1 MNPRRPL
8 AAVLMLAG
16 AIAMANSAAGG
27 APGPG
32 ESRIEESV
40 VKAGESIY
48 LRGVLPSGAPLEGV
62 RQGRGLDAKGA
73 QGACASCHQ
82 RSGLGSDEGS
92 IKIPPIAGAYLMQTP
107 GVGADAP
114 DLPYA
119 ASVRTDRPPYTDATL
134 ARAIREGVD
143 SSGKPLSFLMPRFRL
158 NDADL
163 HALIDYLNT
172 LAPTQVPGV
181 TATTLH
187 FATIITPDSDPVK
200 RKGMLDVL
208 HSFFAEKNSFPFTP
222 SPRFRTRGAGIYG
235 KSMYRANRRWTL
247 HVWSLSGPAST
258 WRAELAADMAKDPV
272 MAVISGL
279 GGSDW
284 RPIHDFCEQ
293 QHLPCLFPNVD
304 VPAVAPGDFY
314 SLYFS
319 DGVVLEAGLI
329 AKAIDGIDARGRV
342 RSVLQIYRAGDSGA
356 DAAAALAQDLK
367 RRDIPVHAHVLAAGH
382 PGRGVADALRGA
394 SSADIVVL
402 WLRPAD
408 IAALHGASAAP
419 STVFM
424 SGLMGGL
431 ERAPLPPDWRGR
443 TLIAYPFDLPQR
455 RIARVDFPLGWFS
468 FLHIPVVAEAVQ
480 VDTYVACGVLAETL
494 NGMADNVDRDYLV
507 EQLEDMLEHR
517 YLTGYFPRLELAPGQ
532 HFASK
537 GGYLVR
543 FAAPKGTALLADG
556 GWTVP

>member
-8 AAVLMLAG
+8 AAVLVLAG
-16 AIAMANSAAGG
+16 AIAAANWAAGG
-27 APGPG
+27 IPGG
-32 ESRIEESV
+32 DASQIEESE
-40 VKAGESIY
+40 VKAGEAIY

-62 RQGRGLDAKGA
+62 RQGGGLDAKGA
-73 QGACASCHQ
+73 QGACVGCHQ

-92 IKIPPIAGAYLMQTP
+92 IKIPPIAGAYLFRP
-107 GVGADAP
+107 AGVGTDAP
-114 DLPYA
+114 DLPYV
-119 ASVRTDRPPYTDATL
+119 ASMRIDRTPYTDATF

-143 SSGKPLSFLMPRFRL
+143 SAGKPLSFLMPRFRL
-158 NDADL
+158 SDADVR
-163 HALIDYLNT
+163 ALIAYLGT
-172 LAPTQVPGV
+172 LAPSRVPGV

-187 FATIITPDSDPVK
+187 FATIVTPDADPVK

-208 HSFFAEKNSFPFTP
+208 NNFFAEKNSFPFAP

-235 KSMYRANRRWTL
+235 KSMYRANRRWKLQIWNLT
-247 HVWSLSGPAST
+247 GPAAS
-258 WRAELAADMAKDPV
+258 WRAQLAADMAKDPV

-279 GGSDW
+279 GRDDW
-284 RPIHDFCEQ
+284 APIHDFCEQ
-293 QHLPCLFPNVD
+293 EHLPCLFPNVD
-304 VPAVAPGDFY
+304 VPVVAPGDFY

-319 DGVVLEAGLI
+319 DGVLLEAGLI

-342 RSVLQIYRAGDSGA
+342 RSVLQIYRAGDSGVA
-356 DAAAALAQDLK
+356 AAAALAKALK
-367 RRDIPVHAHVLAAGH
+367 RMGIPVHGHALAAGR
-382 PGRGVADALRGA
+382 PGQGLAQALRGA
-394 SSADIVVL
+394 SSADALVL

-408 IAALHGASAAP
+408 VAALPGASAAP
-419 STVFM
+419 PNVFM

-431 ERAPLPPDWRGR
+431 EGAPLPPTWRSR
-443 TLIAYPFDLPQR
+443 TLLAYPFDLPQR

-480 VDTYVACGVLAETL
+480 VNTYIACGVLAETL

-517 YLTGYFPRLELAPGQ
+517 YLTGYFPRLALAPGQ
-532 HFASK
+532 SFASK